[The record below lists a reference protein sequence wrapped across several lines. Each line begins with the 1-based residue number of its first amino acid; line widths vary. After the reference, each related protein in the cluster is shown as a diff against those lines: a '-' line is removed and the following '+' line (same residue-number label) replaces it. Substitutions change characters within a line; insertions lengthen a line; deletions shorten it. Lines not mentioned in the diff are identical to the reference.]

1 MKTGFI
7 DKRKKL
13 LEIFLLKVSSCPFL
27 CNSAGFQSFIHNE
40 QNFAKTEK
48 EIKIPTLPEIAT
60 TYQELFAE
68 FTYFQPSL
76 QHKAELR
83 EFLIEFQEIN
93 QIMRKV
99 KKVARSSSLAFA
111 RFEESI
117 AGLMNGL
124 KTVTPLVLQNRNLN
138 IIPKEN
144 YVNPYLNIREWL
156 RADLL
161 DIESIIEGINA
172 CLALEDNIKGIEAKI
187 EKKKKTL
194 EGVQS
199 GKKSI
204 SQRIF
209 NKPQESIVSVE
220 EKGIEELE
228 SSKDALGKILDICI
242 GKMLQSDIPKFKQ
255 QKVYKICVSMRN
267 YSLTTVQEYQEI
279 AEQILQI
286 EESLGI

>member
-27 CNSAGFQSFIHNE
+27 CNSAAFHSFIHNE
-40 QNFAKTEK
+40 QNFAKSEK

-60 TYQELFAE
+60 SYQELFAE

-93 QIMRKV
+93 QIIRKV

-111 RFEESI
+111 RYEESI

-172 CLALEDNIKGIEAKI
+172 CLALEDNIKNIEVKI

-194 EGVQS
+194 EGLQS

-209 NKPQESIVSVE
+209 NKPQESIVSEE

-228 SSKDALGKILDICI
+228 ISKDALEKILAICI

-255 QKVYKICVSMRN
+255 QKVYKICVTMRN
-267 YSLTTVQEYQEI
+267 YSLSTVQEYQEI

-286 EESLGI
+286 EESLGS